1 MCFFYSRDMDVL
13 VKRKK
18 KVCIFFF
25 FLCTCVICPAVAVT
39 A

>member
-25 FLCTCVICPAVAVT
+25 FYVHM
-39 A
+39 